1 MAPSDDDIREAYV
14 YLLARMLVVRQE
26 VTDSAAEG
34 FAYNTVSYNPLGS
47 ADFVN
52 PNLDVAYA
60 EAWFAV
66 DDHTAVLL
74 EVPEITG
81 RYYTAQILDEWGEV
95 IVNINDRATPF
106 RPFGTFALTKPG
118 ASVEIPDGVPRIVLH
133 SGKAKMLVRIELA
146 GDPDTA
152 VRLQKQFTATPLGDI
167 EVTRPPAIPPFDNTT
182 LMGSEIFDRADAVVA
197 SALDVS
203 PVAVRMQLQARAI
216 ADYVASGADARAAVD
231 TLLSETV
238 VPQFRE
244 YAYTRSA
251 PVINN
256 WIAATQ
262 GGNYGADYT
271 LRSVANLIGLWA
283 NTPTEVVY
291 YSGTMD
297 AAGKPLDGTSG
308 YVLHFAADSLPST
321 VVDGYWSVI
330 LMSVPDFRVVPNP
343 SNRFNVNSY
352 SQLTFEPDGSLKLGF
367 GSRCPSGVAES
378 NWLPAAAGQRFSLT
392 VRCYLPTAAPREGKW
407 APPPITVA
415 DD

>member
-1 MAPSDDDIREAYV
+1 MAPSDDDIREAYI
-14 YLLARMLVVRQE
+14 YLLARMLAVRQE
-26 VTDSAAEG
+26 ITDSATAG
-34 FAYNTVSYNPLGS
+34 FAYNTMSYNPLGS

-52 PNLDVAYA
+52 PNFDVAYA

-74 EVPEITG
+74 QVPKITG

-118 ASVEIPDGVPRIVLH
+118 VSVDIPDGVPRLVLH
-133 SGKAKMLVRIELA
+133 SGKAKLLVRIELA

-152 VRLQKQFTATPLGDI
+152 VRLQHQFTATPLGDI
-167 EVTRPPAIPPFDNTT
+167 AMPEPPAIPRFDNEK
-182 LMGSEIFDRADAVVA
+182 LMGTEIFDLADAVLA

-203 PVAVRMQLQARAI
+203 PVAMRMQLQARAV
-216 ADYVASGADARAAVD
+216 ADYIASGADARAAVD
-231 TLLSETV
+231 TLLTNTV

-256 WIAATQ
+256 WIAASQ
-262 GGNYGADYT
+262 GGNYGSDYT
-271 LRSVANLIGLWA
+271 LRTVANLIGLWA

-297 AAGKPLDGTSG
+297 AAGKPLDGSSG
-308 YVLHFAADSLPST
+308 YVIHFPADALPST

-343 SNRFNVNSY
+343 ANRFNVNSY
-352 SQLTFEPDGSLKLGF
+352 SRLVFEPDGSLKLGF
-367 GSRCPSGVAES
+367 GSQCPSGVAES
-378 NWLPAAAGQRFSLT
+378 NWLPADAGRRFSLT
-392 VRCYLPTAAPREGKW
+392 FRCYLPKPAAREGKW

-415 DD
+415 D

>member
-1 MAPSDDDIREAYV
+1 MAPSDDDIRETYV

-26 VTDSAAEG
+26 TTDSAAEG
-34 FAYNTVSYNPLGS
+34 FAYNTMSYNPLGS

-52 PNLDVAYA
+52 PNLDVAYV

-66 DDHTAVLL
+66 DDHSAVLL

-106 RPFGTFALTKPG
+106 RPHGTFALTKPG
-118 ASVEIPDGVPRIVLH
+118 ALVNIPDGVPRITLH
-133 SGKAKMLVRIELA
+133 SGKAKMLARVELA

-167 EVTRPPAIPPFDNTT
+167 TVPKPPAIPRFDNEK
-182 LMGSEIFDRADAVVA
+182 LMGSEIFDHADAVLA

-216 ADYVASGADARAAVD
+216 ADYVASSADARAAVD
-231 TLLSETV
+231 TLLSDTV

-256 WIAATQ
+256 WIVATQ
-262 GGNYGADYT
+262 GGIYGSDYT
-271 LRSVANLIGLWA
+271 MRTVANLIGLWA

-291 YSGTMD
+291 YSGSMD
-297 AAGKPLDGTSG
+297 AAGNALDGTSS
-308 YVLHFAADSLPST
+308 YVLHFPADSLPST
-321 VVDGYWSVI
+321 VVGGYWSVI
-330 LMSVPDFRVVPNP
+330 LLSVPDFKVVPNP
-343 SNRFNVNSY
+343 ANRFNVNSH
-352 SQLTFEPDGSLKLGF
+352 SQLAYEPDGSLKIGV

-378 NWLPAAAGQRFSLT
+378 NWLPAAAGRRFSLT
-392 VRCYLPTAAPREGKW
+392 FRCYLPKPAAREGKW

-415 DD
+415 D